1 MTISPIDLAIIAVY
15 MAGCTILGARLG
27 RSVSGL
33 KGYFLGESNIP
44 AWAVMISIVATETS
58 TATFLSVPAIVFKP
72 GGDFT
77 YLQLAIGYLVG
88 RVVVSILLLPAYFR
102 GEIYTA
108 YQVLNRRFGGAT
120 KTTAS
125 VLFLI
130 TRTLGD
136 GLRLYLAAIVLQ
148 KMLEAMNVQAASDAS
163 LAVAVL
169 GMGVATIIYTFL
181 GGMRAVIWT
190 DVIQFF
196 VYLVGAVVALF
207 LIVGKVPGGW
217 SGLWE
222 AGVEAHKFRLF
233 DFHFDVTQPYTFWS
247 GLFGGLFLCT
257 ATHGADQL
265 MVQRYLSARSQK
277 QAAAAL
283 ISSGVVVLLQFALFL
298 TIGAGLFV
306 LDDTAGGP
314 RPAPDRAFIDF
325 IVHNMRTGL
334 LGLVLAAIF
343 SAAMST
349 LSSSLNASASATIND
364 LYRPLAPNV
373 PEERLLRLSK
383 VFTIAWGLAQMGV
396 ALLAIR
402 LNNKTVVESVLE
414 IASFTTGIVLGLF
427 LLGILTRTVAQ
438 RDALLG
444 LLIGLAVNSYVKF
457 GPWLNAP
464 KATPSEL
471 SPLYPFQGAIAWP
484 WYALIGSSTV
494 FLTGLLSSRLRRA
507 PAPNPRETA
516 QP

>member
-1 MTISPIDLAIIAVY
+1 MTISPIDLAIIVLY
-15 MAGCTILGARLG
+15 MVGCTVLGARLG

-33 KGYFLGESNIP
+33 KGYFLGENNIP

-72 GGDFT
+72 EGNFT
-77 YLQLAIGYLVG
+77 YLQLAVGYLVG
-88 RVVVSILLLPAYFR
+88 RVVVSVLLLPSYFR

-108 YQVLNRRFGGAT
+108 YQVLQSRFGGAT

-125 VLFLI
+125 ILFLI

-148 KMLEAMNVQAASDAS
+148 KILEAMNVQNASDAS
-163 LAVAVL
+163 LSVAVL
-169 GMGVATIIYTFL
+169 VMGAATIVYTFL
-181 GGMRAVIWT
+181 GGMKAVIWT

-196 VYLVGAVVALF
+196 VYLIGAVVALF
-207 LIVGKVPGGW
+207 LIIGKIPGGW
-217 SGLWE
+217 SGLLE
-222 AGVEAHKFRLF
+222 AGAEAHKFRMF
-233 DFHFDVTQPYTFWS
+233 DFHFDITQPYTFWS
-247 GLFGGLFLCT
+247 GLIGGLFLCT

-265 MVQRYLSARSQK
+265 MVQRYLSARSQR

-283 ISSGVVVLLQFALFL
+283 ISSGVVVFLQFSLFL

-306 LDDTAGGP
+306 LYGYTGKL
-314 RPAPDRAFIDF
+314 RPEPDSAFIDF

-349 LSSSLNASASATIND
+349 LSSSLNASASASVND

-373 PEERLLRLSK
+373 SEQRLLTLSK
-383 VFTIAWGLAQMGV
+383 ALTIVWGLAQMAV

-402 LNNKTVVESVLE
+402 LNNSTVVESVLE

-427 LLGILTRTVAQ
+427 LLGILTKSVLQ
-438 RDALLG
+438 KDALLG
-444 LLIGLAVNSYVKF
+444 LLVGLATVSYVKF
-457 GPWLNAP
+457 GPWLAP
-464 KATPSEL
+464 
-471 SPLYPFQGAIAWP
+471 SPLAWLYPFPGAIAWP
-484 WYALIGSSTV
+484 WFALIGSCSV
-494 FLTGLLSSRLRRA
+494 FASGLLSSRVR
-507 PAPNPRETA
+507 PALSPNQAEPSE
-516 QP
+516 P

>member
-1 MTISPIDLAIIAVY
+1 MTISPIDLAIIVFY

-33 KGYFLGESNIP
+33 KGYFLGENNIP

-72 GGDFT
+72 GGNFT

-88 RVVVSILLLPAYFR
+88 RVVVSVLLLPSYFR

-108 YQVLNRRFGGAT
+108 YQVLQSRFGGAT

-125 VLFLI
+125 ILFLI

-148 KMLEAMNVQAASDAS
+148 KILEAMNVQNASDAS
-163 LAVAVL
+163 LSVAVL
-169 GMGVATIIYTFL
+169 VMGAATIVYTFL
-181 GGMRAVIWT
+181 GGMKAVIWT

-207 LIVGKVPGGW
+207 LIVGKIPGGW
-217 SGLWE
+217 SGLLE
-222 AGVEAHKFRLF
+222 AGSSAHKFRMF
-233 DFHFDVTQPYTFWS
+233 DFRFDITEPYTFWS
-247 GLFGGLFLCT
+247 GLIGGLFLCT

-265 MVQRYLSARSQK
+265 MVQRYLSARSQR

-283 ISSGVVVLLQFALFL
+283 ISSGVVVFLQFSLFL

-306 LDDTAGGP
+306 LYEYTGKA
-314 RPAPDRAFIDF
+314 RPEPDSAFIDF
-325 IVHNMRTGL
+325 IVHNMHTGL
-334 LGLVLAAIF
+334 LGLVLSAIF

-349 LSSSLNASASATIND
+349 LSSSLNASASASVND
-364 LYRPLAPNV
+364 LYRPFAPNAT
-373 PEERLLRLSK
+373 ESRLLTLSK
-383 VFTIAWGLAQMGV
+383 ALTIVWGLAQMGV

-402 LNNKTVVESVLE
+402 LNNNTVVESVLE

-427 LLGILTRTVAQ
+427 LLGILTRSVTQ
-438 RDALLG
+438 PDALLG
-444 LLIGLAVNSYVKF
+444 LLVGLTAVSYVKF
-457 GPWLNAP
+457 APWLAP
-464 KATPSEL
+464 
-471 SPLYPFQGAIAWP
+471 SPTAPLAWLYPFPGAIAWP
-484 WYALIGSSTV
+484 WFALIGSCSV
-494 FLTGLLSSRLRRA
+494 FASGLLSSRVRLA
-507 PAPNPRETA
+507 FSPNRTEAANP
-516 QP
+516 